1 MLQLLERVSRIS
13 HFRLK
18 VSFSSLI
25 SVPPTGR
32 DIQLSRNSTKV
43 HATMPIGIMGSN
55 SLALLGWGS
64 RCLARGKETAWIH
77 FFVLLPCLTPKYLA
91 LQSIKCKT
99 IVTHNTNRHCRVRS
113 IVRPLSKQL
122 YTVMLLQGQPWF
134 YSVCNVT
141 GCFQY
146 FILSQFTQ
154 LAYF

>member
-32 DIQLSRNSTKV
+32 DIQLSHNSTKV

-77 FFVLLPCLTPKYLA
+77 LFVLLQFLSNAEKP
-91 LQSIKCKT
+91 
-99 IVTHNTNRHCRVRS
+99 IVTHNKFRHCRVHFYS
-113 IVRPLSKQL
+113 FVRQPFSKQL
-122 YTVMLLQGQPWF
+122 YDESWSEVSSLITPRLPFAYCLAK
-134 YSVCNVT
+134 YSK
-141 GCFQY
+141 
-146 FILSQFTQ
+146 IPLSYHTKG
-154 LAYF
+154 ADP